1 MRSFSQR
8 IICWAIPLP
17 FAVIVHAYPRDP
29 FSTSDNVGEN
39 REAQMRIARI
49 VAAIAA
55 AVGLALAVGGT
66 AQADPPAMTY
76 NTMSTF
82 MTYN

>member
-1 MRSFSQR
+1 
-8 IICWAIPLP
+8 
-17 FAVIVHAYPRDP
+17 
-29 FSTSDNVGEN
+29 
-39 REAQMRIARI
+39 MRIARI